1 MERLQ
6 KVIANRGYCSRRKAE
21 QLIEQG
27 MVMVDG
33 KLVTELGVKVAPNA
47 TIEVEGILL
56 EKPELVYYLVNKPRG
71 YISTVDDEYNR
82 KNVVDLIAPSS
93 VNERIFPVGRLD
105 KDTTGLLI
113 LTNDGEFMNT
123 MTHPKY
129 HIPKT
134 YQARLKGVV
143 TTEDL
148 RKLLHGVFIEHGV
161 KVKADEYEVL
171 ERNKRELYSVVNLV
185 IHDGKYHQVKRMFQV
200 IGYPV
205 KKLKRIKYGHLELKN
220 MPVGTYRKLKKPEIM
235 QLLNFA
241 NAGQVVKK

>member
-21 QLIEQG
+21 QLIQEG
-27 MVMVDG
+27 MVSVNG
-33 KLVTELGVKVAPNA
+33 NIITELGVKVSAND

-56 EKPELVYYLVNKPRG
+56 EKPELVYYLLNKPRG
-71 YISTVDDEYNR
+71 YISTVEDEYNR
-82 KNVVDLIAPSS
+82 KNVIDLIAPTS

-113 LTNDGEFMNT
+113 LTNDGEFMQI
-123 MTHPKY
+123 MTHPKF

-143 TTEDL
+143 DHKTL
-148 RKLLHGVFIEHGV
+148 AKLLDGVFIDRGV
-161 KVKADEYEVL
+161 KVRADAFEIIQKDKKEDI
-171 ERNKRELYSVVNLV
+171 SIVNLV
-185 IHDGKYHQVKRMFQV
+185 IHDGKYHQVKRMFSV

-205 KKLKRIKYGHLELKN
+205 KKLKRIKYGNLTIDNL
-220 MPVGTYRKLKKPEIM
+220 PIGTYRKLKKPEIN
-235 QLLNFA
+235 QLIQLA
-241 NAGQVVKK
+241 NNGK